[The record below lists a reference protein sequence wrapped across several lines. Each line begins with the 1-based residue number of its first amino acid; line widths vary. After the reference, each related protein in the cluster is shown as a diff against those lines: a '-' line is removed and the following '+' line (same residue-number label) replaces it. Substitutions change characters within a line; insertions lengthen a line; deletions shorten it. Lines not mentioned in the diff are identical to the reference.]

1 MFLPKNVHIINPLFL
16 ISNATMFPLFFTSFN
31 GSKSIIARIWNPL
44 KNSIDNVF
52 DLAINDPITFL
63 SLTENSPPFAFLGL
77 VASSG
82 SCCSNQKTLAHVM
95 INFASFTSLADPTHV
110 LIHLTSY
117 ACPIGP
123 TFILVC
129 LASFADLVSHVRDH
143 IHDHEVISSDNV
155 VELFDF

>member
-1 MFLPKNVHIINPLFL
+1 
-16 ISNATMFPLFFTSFN
+16 
-31 GSKSIIARIWNPL
+31 
-44 KNSIDNVF
+44 
-52 DLAINDPITFL
+52 
-63 SLTENSPPFAFLGL
+63 
-77 VASSG
+77 
-82 SCCSNQKTLAHVM
+82 M